1 MIFILKCFLLLVLTV
16 FIRNIV
22 CWIIAKMAKNYFFYD
37 GYSKH
42 LLYEKILKYKSVICV
57 YSFGIFIFILAL
69 INGYSIVR
77 AGIYMSI
84 AIMIIIIY
92 RKVREESIKKQILQD
107 LLNVSE
113 CLRVQLSSQIS
124 LSIALRNL
132 TELCKN
138 KEFSELLKGI
148 YMEYELDKFTITNS
162 GNELESRFNY
172 PEIKLFISA
181 LKQQSQHTSA
191 IELFDNLID
200 ILREEYI
207 EFLED
212 ATKSKMAIM
221 TMGVFI
227 IVINVA
233 AIGIYPVVIE
243 VFSAMDMMFS

>member
-1 MIFILKCFLLLVLTV
+1 MIFILKCFLLVSLIV
-16 FIRNIV
+16 FVRNIV
-22 CWIIAKMAKNYFFYD
+22 CRISAKMAINYFFYD
-37 GYSKH
+37 GNSKQS
-42 LLYEKILKYKSVICV
+42 LYEKIFRYKRFICV
-57 YSFGIFIFILAL
+57 YGLGILIFILAL
-69 INGYSIVR
+69 INGYSVWR
-77 AGIYMSI
+77 SGIYVVI
-84 AIMIIIIY
+84 VIMLINMY
-92 RKVREESIKKQILQD
+92 KKVRESAIRKQVLQD

-124 LSIALRNL
+124 LSVALRNL

-138 KEFSELLKGI
+138 KEFAELLKGI

-162 GNELESRFNY
+162 GRELERRFNY
-172 PEIKLFISA
+172 PEIKLFVSA
-181 LKQQSQHTSA
+181 LKQQNQHTST
-191 IELFDNLID
+191 IELLDNLID

-233 AIGIYPVVIE
+233 AMGIYPVVIE
-243 VFSAMDMMFS
+243 VFTAINIMFS